1 MVVKIV
7 KIYLRLSLVLWA
19 VWGHFQGGSLCLA
32 SSVCWS
38 LQCLISTL
46 TQWGGGGHFFFFL
59 GSLVHLRCGEGG
71 MLQTNN
77 TGLCLQCL
85 SHAGPAPAHS
95 AHRSGSTLLCR
106 EPSEAGPRLHA
117 PPRSKPLRLALRYPS
132 EAQIWLGL
140 RFVAFPGPSSSGVGE
155 WGCCNL
161 SPFSAAHFSGST
173 AGAPCQADG
182 DCPEPQ
188 EVLVS
193 NQACLQFGR

>member
-1 MVVKIV
+1 MGSV
-7 KIYLRLSLVLWA
+7 
-19 VWGHFQGGSLCLA
+19 GSLRRWFPLFNFCLLV
-32 SSVCWS
+32 SSVSDFCPDMGGQWW
-38 LQCLISTL
+38 TL
-46 TQWGGGGHFFFFL
+46 LYFIFL
-59 GSLVHLRCGEGG
+59 GSLVQLCCGEGG

-77 TGLCLQCL
+77 TGMCLQCL
-85 SHAGPAPAHS
+85 SHTGPAPAHS
-95 AHRSGSTLLCR
+95 AHHSGSTLLCR

-155 WGCCNL
+155 RGRCDL
-161 SPFSAAHFSGST
+161 SPFPAAHFSGCT

-182 DCPEPQ
+182 ACPEPQ